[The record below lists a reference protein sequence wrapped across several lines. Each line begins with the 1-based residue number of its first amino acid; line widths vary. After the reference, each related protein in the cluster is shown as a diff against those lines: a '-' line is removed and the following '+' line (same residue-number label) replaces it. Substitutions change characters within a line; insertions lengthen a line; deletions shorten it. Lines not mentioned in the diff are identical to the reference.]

1 MEVEDYRQKEKPADA
16 GEDYKP
22 EWETVKEWKTLN
34 SMVPLWQRQKSKV
47 KPEEYNAFYKEKFG
61 DWQDPLTVI
70 HTSAEGAVTYKA
82 MLYIPSHTPY
92 DFYTREYEK
101 GFSFTAPACSSWTSV
116 PTCSLTTSAL
126 SGAWWTP
133 RISP

>member
-82 MLYIPSHTPY
+82 MLYHPLPHPLRLLY
-92 DFYTREYEK
+92 P
-101 GFSFTAPACSSWTSV
+101 GV
-116 PTCSLTTSAL
+116 
-126 SGAWWTP
+126 
-133 RISP
+133 

>member
-1 MEVEDYRQKEKPADA
+1 MEVEDYKMKPKPEDA

-22 EWETVKEWKTLN
+22 EWETVKEWKTIN

-61 DWQDPLTVI
+61 DWTVPLAVI

-82 MLYIPSHTPY
+82 LLYIPRRLPMTSTPGSMRRGCSS
-92 DFYTREYEK
+92 TP
-101 GFSFTAPACSSWTSV
+101 PACSSWISA
-116 PTCSLTTSAL
+116 PTCFLTA
-126 SGAWWTP
+126 SGSSKAWWTP
-133 RISP
+133 PTSP